1 MCLAGGIGG
10 GVGYVATV
18 DGAVAVRPSLVGG
31 VRDGLAANNVV
42 VEEHEGVSITSAIAT
57 NEGLCVFLGVGYSVA
72 PAFHGRC
79 TLLYADGA
87 LWLIYQSDKTAYPS
101 ASGGA
106 QVACGQTVLESG
118 TAFQCASE
126 EAAHLTA
133 CLHATVNHTVGKG
146 TSVAIASQQSHVVV
160 TIYAATCIHI
170 LEFGVLCRT
179 NKTYVVALIVC
190 VDAIVDKGNIAQH
203 GTFGLGNDAY
213 VFLAFFLCK
222 RGIAYHVSLTVD

>member
-10 GVGYVATV
+10 GIGYVATSN
-18 DGAVAVRPSLVGG
+18 GEVAVRPSLVGG
-31 VRDGLAANNVV
+31 VRDGLATNKVV

-57 NEGLCVFLGVGYSVA
+57 NEGLRVPLRVGYPVA

-87 LWLIYQSDKTAYPS
+87 TFFVNQSDKAAFPS
-101 ASGGA
+101 AIGGA
-106 QVACGQTVLESG
+106 QVACGQTVVESG

-133 CLHATVNHTVGKG
+133 CRHATVNHTVGKG
-146 TSVAIASQQSHVVV
+146 ASVAIASQQSHVVV

-170 LEFGVLCRT
+170 IEGGVLCRT
-179 NKTYVVALIVC
+179 NKTYVLALIVC
-190 VDAIVDKGNIAQH
+190 VDAIVDKGNIA
-203 GTFGLGNDAY
+203 
-213 VFLAFFLCK
+213 
-222 RGIAYHVSLTVD
+222 